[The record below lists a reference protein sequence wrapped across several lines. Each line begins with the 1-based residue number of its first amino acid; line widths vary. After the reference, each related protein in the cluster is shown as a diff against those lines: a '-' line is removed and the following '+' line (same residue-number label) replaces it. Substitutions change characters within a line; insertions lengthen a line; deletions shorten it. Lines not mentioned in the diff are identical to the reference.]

1 MQQVSKRFTEGA
13 NTQAVRVLMIG
24 LAALVVL
31 SVSGYGT
38 VIYIQLMSKV
48 FPSGPLLIACY
59 MGAAA
64 NVVLML
70 ILLVGKFVWFRPGAH
85 EVASWIVT
93 GVELLVAILNM
104 ILAYQL
110 ASGNQPTSILAA
122 WYYLAPISPVFSM
135 VGAIVLIM
143 TSSELRKK
151 HHALEIEEQKER
163 AERDFD
169 LSMHEA
175 EMEVKQQYL
184 GYVKNNLVDELNA
197 PERQIEMK
205 NHASVLVAQVLSGIS
220 GLSSV
225 PRLSRGVPPALPLPK
240 DGEPVT
246 DEDDAWLAR
255 VNARVE
261 AERQRRLGLVQEVPV
276 TEELSARSGEVEDE
290 RAARLARLAVA
301 AESQGYS
308 LERLERMLGIAGG
321 GAKKNG

>member
-1 MQQVSKRFTEGA
+1 MQRMGLKQRLTEGA
-13 NTQAVRVLMIG
+13 NTKAVRVLMIG

-48 FPSGPLLIACY
+48 FPTGPLLIACY

-64 NVVLML
+64 NLVLML
-70 ILLVGKFVWFRPGAH
+70 VLLVGKFVWFRPGAH

-104 ILAYQL
+104 MLAYQL
-110 ASGNQPTSILAA
+110 ARGEPLSSFLAA

-163 AERDFD
+163 AEREFD
-169 LSMHEA
+169 LAMHDA
-175 EMEVKQQYL
+175 EMEVKHSYL

-197 PERQIEMK
+197 PERQQEMK

-225 PRLSRGVPPALPLPK
+225 PRLARPAQTVVPVVPESLGLDEDSWLAQVNERVEQERRRRFAQEA
-240 DGEPVT
+240 EPVAEVQPVVSVEE
-246 DEDDAWLAR
+246 EDG
-255 VNARVE
+255 
-261 AERQRRLGLVQEVPV
+261 Q
-276 TEELSARSGEVEDE
+276 
-290 RAARLARLAVA
+290 AARLARLAA
-301 AESQGYS
+301 AAQARGYS
-308 LERLERMLGIAGG
+308 LDRLEQLLGVEQG